1 MADTSPSLKLTIDGA
16 MKLLDAAM
24 AKARD
29 MKVPECIAVVD
40 AGGHLL
46 AFARMDG
53 AFALSI
59 DTALMKAMTAASY
72 GIPTGEI
79 AAGVDIK
86 LAIATQGKRVNLPG
100 GLPVIV
106 DGQVIGAIGVGS
118 GTGEQDREVAAAALG
133 AIAGAKRY
141 RF

>member
-59 DTALMKAMTAASY
+59 DTALVKAMTAASY

-106 DGQVIGAIGVGS
+106 DGHVVGAIGVGS

-141 RF
+141 TF